1 MFSEY
6 SRGFCYG
13 NTLAIRNGL
22 VDIKPYDVF
31 KVMEE
36 KCASQVL
43 SKEGIALN
51 QLNKEKPFFALF
63 PRLENKNYNAF
74 LKNKEKM
81 LSFLKELSNDNFFN
95 ALILINSRVN
105 NSFTA
110 NLFVKELSI
119 PLERAKEIIDLL
131 IDFKLLNVSKLEL
144 DDEIIDNYTLNDN
157 PAVLGLFAFLDMIV
171 ERPHSFY
178 YYNKSR
184 DGHYF
189 DLKK

>member
-1 MFSEY
+1 
-6 SRGFCYG
+6 
-13 NTLAIRNGL
+13 
-22 VDIKPYDVF
+22 
-31 KVMEE
+31 
-36 KCASQVL
+36 
-43 SKEGIALN
+43 
-51 QLNKEKPFFALF
+51 
-63 PRLENKNYNAF
+63 
-74 LKNKEKM
+74 M
-81 LSFLKELSNDNFFN
+81 LSFLKELSNDDFFN

-131 IDFKLLNVSKLEL
+131 IDFKLLIVSKLEL